1 MFVLLTFPV
10 VPNLLSLS
18 TQRCRIDNN
27 VSPLTPTPPPVFTA
41 KGRPWER
48 WTPWPWGIVRCW
60 EWAERLGPLWK
71 AVTGASQT
79 GSLDHISTFRV
90 FFRRK
95 RKGHF
100 WNGSSCLSARDWLP
114 ESSCWLFPIIFSIQ
128 WRRKRKRRVWVGGNS
143 HLEISFQGGYWAF
156 GFEEWANLASS

>member
-60 EWAERLGPLWK
+60 EWAEPLGPLWK

-79 GSLDHISTFRV
+79 GSLDHISTFSLLLQTKMKGTLLKRFFLPFCQGLIARV
-90 FFRRK
+90 KLLIVFDYIFNTMEKEEKTKSGSWRK
-95 RKGHF
+95 FSPRNFISG
-100 WNGSSCLSARDWLP
+100 GLLSIW
-114 ESSCWLFPIIFSIQ
+114 I
-128 WRRKRKRRVWVGGNS
+128 WRVG
-143 HLEISFQGGYWAF
+143 
-156 GFEEWANLASS
+156 